1 MFIMQI
7 LAMISR
13 NNVFLII
20 IYVFDGLFK
29 GGLMMMVAE
38 MSAEIGFPLS
48 ESLTFGFL
56 EFFKHILVFIINF
69 TVSMLV
75 NPVKDQPTR
84 H

>member
-1 MFIMQI
+1 MQI

-75 NPVKDQPTR
+75 NPVKD
-84 H
+84 

>member
-1 MFIMQI
+1 MQI

-29 GGLMMMVAE
+29 GGLLMMVAE

-56 EFFKHILVFIINF
+56 EFFKHLLVFIFNF

-75 NPVKDQPTR
+75 NPVKD
-84 H
+84 

>member
-1 MFIMQI
+1 VFIIQI

>member
-1 MFIMQI
+1 MFIFQI
-7 LAMISR
+7 IALIVR
-13 NNVFLII
+13 NNVFII
-20 IYVFDGLFK
+20 VVYIFDGLFK
-29 GGLMMMVAE
+29 GGLLMVVAE
-38 MSAEIGFPLS
+38 MTAEVGFPLG

-56 EFFKHILVFIINF
+56 EFFKHSLIFVINF

>member
-1 MFIMQI
+1 MFIIQI

>member
-1 MFIMQI
+1 MQI

>member
-1 MFIMQI
+1 MQI

-56 EFFKHILVFIINF
+56 EFFKHILVFIIDF

>member
-1 MFIMQI
+1 
-7 LAMISR
+7 MISR